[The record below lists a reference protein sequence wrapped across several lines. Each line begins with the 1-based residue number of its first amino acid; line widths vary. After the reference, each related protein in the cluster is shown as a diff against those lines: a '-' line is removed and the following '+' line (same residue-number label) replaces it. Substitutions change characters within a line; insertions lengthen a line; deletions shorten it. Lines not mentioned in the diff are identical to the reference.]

1 MAKMELYRKYRPG
14 NLEEVVG
21 NETAIKSLKA
31 ELENG
36 SHVFLL
42 TGPAGCGKTTIARI
56 MAKEVGA
63 GELSIHEIN
72 SAKNR
77 GIETAREV
85 EEQMR
90 FNPGDGDALVW
101 IFDECHQWLAPVQN
115 AFLKAFEDT
124 PEHVYFFLCTTDP
137 QKLIAP
143 LKTRCSIINVS
154 PLSDE
159 EMKYLLKRTSRA
171 EGIKLSGEVYEKIIE
186 MAQGGSRK
194 ALKLL
199 AKVLYLD
206 SDEER
211 FEVLKK
217 ENVSEN
223 EESKALCQALLKP
236 GKSFQDLAHILK
248 SIDLSEPEKVRQ
260 GIMGYMNAV
269 LMNGKPTAQA
279 VSAMQAFGS
288 ADTYRNGKFALTI
301 ALLDYIDLLGNDDE
315 DD

>member
-1 MAKMELYRKYRPG
+1 MGKMELYRKYRPD
-14 NLEEVVG
+14 NLDDVVG
-21 NETAIKSLKA
+21 NETTIKSLRK

-36 SHVFLL
+36 SHVFLM

-72 SAKNR
+72 SAENR

-85 EEQMR
+85 QEQMR
-90 FNPGDGDALVW
+90 YNPGDGDALVW

-154 PLSDE
+154 PLSNDE
-159 EMKYLLKRTSRA
+159 MLYLLKRTSRA
-171 EGIKLSGEVYEKIIE
+171 EGIKLSPEVYEKIIE
-186 MAQGGSRK
+186 LAQGGSRK

-206 SDEER
+206 DDEER
-211 FEVLKK
+211 FSVLKS
-217 ENVSEN
+217 ENISEN
-223 EESKALCQALLKP
+223 EETKAFCQALLKP
-236 GKSFQDLAHILK
+236 GKSFSELAEILK
-248 SIDLSEPEKVRQ
+248 SIDTTESERVRQ
-260 GIMGYMNAV
+260 SVMGYMNAV
-269 LMNGKPTAQA
+269 LLNSKKPSLEA
-279 VSAMQAFGS
+279 VSALQAFS
-288 ADTYRNGKFALTI
+288 NADTYRNGKNALTV
-301 ALLDYIDLLGNDDE
+301 ALLDTLDLRG
-315 DD
+315 